1 LAVQFQQSGWDL
13 QHMIRLVMTSR
24 TFRQD
29 ASWRSEV
36 ADPENK
42 LFARGPSYRLDAEV
56 LRDMGLWASQMLDE
70 HMGGEGVKPYQPA
83 GMWSAM
89 AHPASNTKKY
99 ERDLSQRVYR
109 RSLYVYW
116 KRTSPHPMMTLFD
129 APSRE
134 ASCIRRSRTNT
145 PLQSL
150 GLLNENQRMEMARS
164 MGRRLMEE
172 RLSDGERLDY
182 LFTLLA
188 SRPAQDSEREAC
200 MRLLHD
206 IRQRYRQTPE
216 DVDALLGPEATVE
229 TPHASARLNH
239 AAWTQ
244 VAATVMASDAAIL
257 LY

>member
-1 LAVQFQQSGWDL
+1 
-13 QHMIRLVMTSR
+13 
-24 TFRQD
+24 
-29 ASWRSEV
+29 
-36 ADPENK
+36 
-42 LFARGPSYRLDAEV
+42 
-56 LRDMGLWASQMLDE
+56 
-70 HMGGEGVKPYQPA
+70 
-83 GMWSAM
+83 
-89 AHPASNTKKY
+89 
-99 ERDLSQRVYR
+99 
-109 RSLYVYW
+109 
-116 KRTSPHPMMTLFD
+116 MMTLFD

-229 TPHASARLNH
+229 TPHASVRLNH
-239 AAWTQ
+239 AA
-244 VAATVMASDAAIL
+244 
-257 LY
+257 

>member
-1 LAVQFQQSGWDL
+1 MATGE
-13 QHMIRLVMTSR
+13 TN
-24 TFRQD
+24 
-29 ASWRSEV
+29 V
-36 ADPENK
+36 ADVGTEI
-42 LFARGPSYRLDAEV
+42 LFTQKV
-56 LRDMGLWASQMLDE
+56 CWLRDQ
-70 HMGGEGVKPYQPA
+70 
-83 GMWSAM
+83 
-89 AHPASNTKKY
+89 
-99 ERDLSQRVYR
+99 
-109 RSLYVYW
+109 
-116 KRTSPHPMMTLFD
+116 
-129 APSRE
+129 
-134 ASCIRRSRTNT
+134 
-145 PLQSL
+145 
-150 GLLNENQRMEMARS
+150 